1 MSTNISEG
9 LPAKKKAAP
18 VVDAPKGGQESGG
31 KKGGT
36 AENSAKRIR
45 QAVYDIRYRARREDI
60 DLKQAFSQY
69 MSNTSMDQKDRA
81 EVRAKLF
88 GKGGGVSEQYIGA
101 SDDWALESFS
111 KAFSTVFEHHQKDAD
126 GNTVPHDEIVTEY
139 EKKLHEEKARKYK
152 VRVTDPKTEKSY
164 VRYADREKITALRGK
179 GLKVEMTEYGEPYEG
194 EKKKGEQTAKALG
207 GGKKSKGG
215 KLDPVGKEDKDVNND
230 GKVNKTDSYLMNRRK
245 AIGKAMAKEEFLAD
259 GTTSTEPSGKK
270 INPTKVDNYKS
281 GAVQVAPVDEADPST
296 NYGVKEEVE
305 KKDNRA
311 NYAYINFMKN
321 KLRAG
326 MGIKNPMVM
335 VDPDEAE
342 KKFEKIATSTK
353 ATPDDEKEDACENM
367 LVKGAK
373 KVLGNKKVQQA
384 LVSAGGL
391 GTFIGG
397 AKIADDAVKS
407 AKEGYAQEMS
417 EISKTIM
424 EKGKGYGGLKQTNG
438 SNNNEG
444 SVESSPNINTD
455 TKTPGDTPSTQSP
468 GDTPT
473 PGAEGSTPSKQLK
486 KPKPIDVNSSYDPD
500 GTPVIEG
507 VADKRLPSGPF
518 AGGRKDRSQAR
529 NLRKFG
535 KKEGGDVPD
544 KKGSSNQYNP
554 MASFEKRGHTEK
566 FSKKRREEHEAKR
579 GVKTKGVK
587 KEEID
592 LSVQKTYDPL
602 SNKGILEVSQN
613 ILKKNFNLGEEGYD
627 IARDQGRVKPAKDKK
642 DGTSYPPS
650 EEMKK
655 TQKVNK
661 GPSAYERVKK
671 KYKGQIMNVDKKKKD
686 KK

>member
-111 KAFSTVFEHHQKDAD
+111 KAFTTVFEHHKKDAD

-139 EKKLHEEKARKYK
+139 EKKLNEEKARKYK

-164 VRYADREKITALRGK
+164 VRFADREKITQLRGK
-179 GLKVEMTEYGEPYEG
+179 GLKVEMTEYGTPYEG
-194 EKKKGEQTAKALG
+194 ERKKGEQTAKALG
-207 GGKKSKGG
+207 GGKKG

-335 VDPDEAE
+335 VDPDKAKE
-342 KKFEKIATSTK
+342 KFEKMATSIT
-353 ATPDDEKEDACENM
+353 ASTGEEEEKEGACE
-367 LVKGAK
+367 
-373 KVLGNKKVQQA
+373 
-384 LVSAGGL
+384 
-391 GTFIGG
+391 
-397 AKIADDAVKS
+397 
-407 AKEGYAQEMS
+407 
-417 EISKTIM
+417 
-424 EKGKGYGGLKQTNG
+424 
-438 SNNNEG
+438 
-444 SVESSPNINTD
+444 SVE
-455 TKTPGDTPSTQSP
+455 K
-468 GDTPT
+468 
-473 PGAEGSTPSKQLK
+473 
-486 KPKPIDVNSSYDPD
+486 
-500 GTPVIEG
+500 
-507 VADKRLPSGPF
+507 
-518 AGGRKDRSQAR
+518 
-529 NLRKFG
+529 
-535 KKEGGDVPD
+535 
-544 KKGSSNQYNP
+544 
-554 MASFEKRGHTEK
+554 
-566 FSKKRREEHEAKR
+566 
-579 GVKTKGVK
+579 
-587 KEEID
+587 D

-602 SNKGILEVSQN
+602 SNKGILEVSEKL
-613 ILKKNFNLGEEGYD
+613 LKKNFDLGEEGYD
-627 IARDQGRVKPAKDKK
+627 IARDEGRVKPSKDKK

-661 GPSAYERVKK
+661 GPSAFEIVKK
-671 KYKGQIMNVDKKKKD
+671 KYGKAVMDVDKKKKD

>member
-9 LPAKKKAAP
+9 LPARKKAAP
-18 VVDAPKGGQESGG
+18 VVDAPKGEQESGG

-111 KAFSTVFEHHQKDAD
+111 KAFSSVFEHHQKDKD
-126 GNTVPHDEIVTEY
+126 GNTIPHEDELVTEY
-139 EKKLHEEKARKYK
+139 ERKLSEEKARKYK

-179 GLKVEMTEYGEPYEG
+179 GLKVEMTEYGTPYEG
-194 EKKKGEQTAKALG
+194 EKKRGEQTAKALG

-215 KLDPVGKEDKDVNND
+215 RLDPVGKEDKDVNND

-259 GTTSTEPSGKK
+259 GTTSTEPTGKK
-270 INPTKVDNYKS
+270 INPKGVDNYKT
-281 GAVQVAPVDEADPST
+281 GAVQIAPVDEADPQ
-296 NYGVKEEVE
+296 NGYGVKEEVD

-335 VDPDEAE
+335 VDPDKAKE
-342 KKFEKIATSTK
+342 KFEKMATSMT
-353 ATPDDEKEDACENM
+353 ASTGEEEENACEGNIIDRTATQTTYGSGGKIKSTEIANTVTGGNQVKKMVKNTSIGKTGFQGTKDEFDKKYGLNSSYVPSIDQKMSDISKNIIEMDRNM
-367 LVKGAK
+367 VGGGLISKTIGGTLNLAK
-373 KVLGNKKVQQA
+373 KGITSLQGVSKLGQKA
-384 LVSAGGL
+384 AVSAGGL
-391 GTFIGG
+391 GTAIGAAKLVSPSKKSNMPGSG
-397 AKIADDAVKS
+397 ARQTPYIQKSPDPIKKPTVKQSEPSEPSEPSKVKS
-407 AKEGYAQEMS
+407 TGEAR
-417 EISKTIM
+417 
-424 EKGKGYGGLKQTNG
+424 
-438 SNNNEG
+438 
-444 SVESSPNINTD
+444 
-455 TKTPGDTPSTQSP
+455 
-468 GDTPT
+468 PT
-473 PGAEGSTPSKQLK
+473 
-486 KPKPIDVNSSYDPD
+486 
-500 GTPVIEG
+500 
-507 VADKRLPSGPF
+507 
-518 AGGRKDRSQAR
+518 
-529 NLRKFG
+529 
-535 KKEGGDVPD
+535 
-544 KKGSSNQYNP
+544 
-554 MASFEKRGHTEK
+554 
-566 FSKKRREEHEAKR
+566 
-579 GVKTKGVK
+579 
-587 KEEID
+587 
-592 LSVQKTYDPL
+592 VQKLQKNSYNPL
-602 SNKGILEVSQN
+602 SNKEILSISER

-627 IARDQGRVKPAKDKK
+627 IARDEGRVKPSKDKK

-661 GPSAYERVKK
+661 GPSALEIVKK
-671 KYKGQIMNVDKKKKD
+671 KYGKAVMNVDKKKKD

>member
-9 LPAKKKAAP
+9 LPARKKAAP

-111 KAFSTVFEHHQKDAD
+111 KAFTSVFEHHRKDED
-126 GNTVPHDEIVTEY
+126 GNTIPHEEELVTEY
-139 EKKLHEEKARKYK
+139 ERKLSEEKARKYK

-179 GLKVEMTEYGEPYEG
+179 GLKVEMTEYGTPYEG
-194 EKKKGEQTAKALG
+194 EKKRGEQTAKALG

-259 GTTSTEPSGKK
+259 GTTSTEPTGKK
-270 INPTKVDNYKS
+270 INPKGVDNYKS
-281 GAVQVAPVDEADPST
+281 GAVQIAPVNEADPQ
-296 NYGVKEEVE
+296 NGYGVKEEVE

-335 VDPDEAE
+335 VDPDKAKE
-342 KKFEKIATSTK
+342 KFEKMATSIT
-353 ATPDDEKEDACENM
+353 ASTGEEEEKEGACE
-367 LVKGAK
+367 
-373 KVLGNKKVQQA
+373 
-384 LVSAGGL
+384 
-391 GTFIGG
+391 
-397 AKIADDAVKS
+397 
-407 AKEGYAQEMS
+407 
-417 EISKTIM
+417 
-424 EKGKGYGGLKQTNG
+424 
-438 SNNNEG
+438 
-444 SVESSPNINTD
+444 SVE
-455 TKTPGDTPSTQSP
+455 K
-468 GDTPT
+468 
-473 PGAEGSTPSKQLK
+473 
-486 KPKPIDVNSSYDPD
+486 
-500 GTPVIEG
+500 
-507 VADKRLPSGPF
+507 
-518 AGGRKDRSQAR
+518 
-529 NLRKFG
+529 
-535 KKEGGDVPD
+535 
-544 KKGSSNQYNP
+544 
-554 MASFEKRGHTEK
+554 
-566 FSKKRREEHEAKR
+566 
-579 GVKTKGVK
+579 
-587 KEEID
+587 D

-602 SNKGILEVSQN
+602 TNKGILEVSEKL
-613 ILKKNFNLGEEGYD
+613 LKKNFDLGEEGYD
-627 IARDQGRVKPAKDKK
+627 IARDEGRVKPSKDKK

-661 GPSAYERVKK
+661 GPSALEIVKK
-671 KYKGQIMNVDKKKKD
+671 KYKGQIMDVDKKKKD

>member
-9 LPAKKKAAP
+9 LPARKKAAP

-88 GKGGGVSEQYIGA
+88 GKGGVSEQYIGA

-111 KAFSTVFEHHQKDAD
+111 KAFTSVFEHHQKDKD
-126 GNTVPHDEIVTEY
+126 GNTIPHEDELVTQY
-139 EKKLHEEKARKYK
+139 ERRLSEEKARKYK

-179 GLKVEMTEYGEPYEG
+179 GLKVEMTEYGTPYEG
-194 EKKKGEQTAKALG
+194 EKKRGEQTAKALG

-281 GAVQVAPVDEADPST
+281 GAVQIAPVDEADPQ
-296 NYGVKEEVE
+296 NGYGVKEEVE

-335 VDPDEAE
+335 VDPDKAKE
-342 KKFEKIATSTK
+342 KFEKMATSIT
-353 ATPDDEKEDACENM
+353 ASTGEEEEKEGACE
-367 LVKGAK
+367 
-373 KVLGNKKVQQA
+373 
-384 LVSAGGL
+384 
-391 GTFIGG
+391 
-397 AKIADDAVKS
+397 
-407 AKEGYAQEMS
+407 
-417 EISKTIM
+417 
-424 EKGKGYGGLKQTNG
+424 
-438 SNNNEG
+438 
-444 SVESSPNINTD
+444 SVE
-455 TKTPGDTPSTQSP
+455 K
-468 GDTPT
+468 
-473 PGAEGSTPSKQLK
+473 
-486 KPKPIDVNSSYDPD
+486 
-500 GTPVIEG
+500 
-507 VADKRLPSGPF
+507 
-518 AGGRKDRSQAR
+518 
-529 NLRKFG
+529 
-535 KKEGGDVPD
+535 
-544 KKGSSNQYNP
+544 
-554 MASFEKRGHTEK
+554 
-566 FSKKRREEHEAKR
+566 
-579 GVKTKGVK
+579 
-587 KEEID
+587 D

-602 SNKGILEVSQN
+602 TNKGILEVSEK

-627 IARDQGRVKPAKDKK
+627 IARDEGRVKPSKDKK

-661 GPSAYERVKK
+661 GPSALEIVKK
-671 KYKGQIMNVDKKKKD
+671 KYKGQIMDVDKKKKD

>member
-9 LPAKKKAAP
+9 LPARKKAAP

-60 DLKQAFSQY
+60 DLKQAFAQY

-111 KAFSTVFEHHQKDAD
+111 KAFSHVFEHHQKDMD
-126 GNTVPHDEIVTEY
+126 GNTIPHEDELVTEY
-139 EKKLHEEKARKYK
+139 ERKLSEEKARKYK

-179 GLKVEMTEYGEPYEG
+179 GLKVEMTEYGTPYEG
-194 EKKKGEQTAKALG
+194 EKKRGEQTAKALG

-270 INPTKVDNYKS
+270 INPKGVDNYKS
-281 GAVQVAPVDEADPST
+281 GAVQIAPVDEADPQ
-296 NYGVKEEVE
+296 NGYGVKEEVE

-335 VDPDEAE
+335 VDPDKAKE
-342 KKFEKIATSTK
+342 KFEKMATSIT
-353 ATPDDEKEDACENM
+353 ASTGEEEEKEGACESIDKN
-367 LVKGAK
+367 L
-373 KVLGNKKVQQA
+373 
-384 LVSAGGL
+384 S
-391 GTFIGG
+391 
-397 AKIADDAVKS
+397 D
-407 AKEGYAQEMS
+407 
-417 EISKTIM
+417 ISKAIM
-424 EKGKGYGGLKQTNG
+424 EKEIKAPDMKYIMSHGMSDDTFVKTANKHFSGKGEVGKDGYSTQNKFTAELMRRQQSTGKDFEGKPLYKKVDKIQTN
-438 SNNNEG
+438 S
-444 SVESSPNINTD
+444 
-455 TKTPGDTPSTQSP
+455 
-468 GDTPT
+468 
-473 PGAEGSTPSKQLK
+473 
-486 KPKPIDVNSSYDPD
+486 
-500 GTPVIEG
+500 
-507 VADKRLPSGPF
+507 
-518 AGGRKDRSQAR
+518 
-529 NLRKFG
+529 
-535 KKEGGDVPD
+535 
-544 KKGSSNQYNP
+544 
-554 MASFEKRGHTEK
+554 
-566 FSKKRREEHEAKR
+566 
-579 GVKTKGVK
+579 
-587 KEEID
+587 
-592 LSVQKTYDPL
+592 YDPL
-602 SNKGILEVSQN
+602 SNKKILGISEK

-627 IARDQGRVKPAKDKK
+627 IARDEGRVKPSKDKK

-661 GPSAYERVKK
+661 GPSALEIVKK
-671 KYKGQIMNVDKKKKD
+671 KYKGQIMDVDKKKKD

>member
-9 LPAKKKAAP
+9 LPARKKAAP

-111 KAFSTVFEHHQKDAD
+111 KAFSTVFEHHKKDAD

-164 VRYADREKITALRGK
+164 VRFADREKITQLRGK
-179 GLKVEMTEYGEPYEG
+179 GLKVEMTEYGTPYEG
-194 EKKKGEQTAKALG
+194 ERKRGEQTAKALG

-281 GAVQVAPVDEADPST
+281 GAVQIAPVDEADPST

-335 VDPDEAE
+335 VDPDKAE
-342 KKFEKIATSTK
+342 EKFEKMATSIT
-353 ATPDDEKEDACENM
+353 ASTGEEEEKEGACESASVAQALEALKEADVQGKFMPSNPQFKGVGATEKSQPVKRQFPT
-367 LVKGAK
+367 LVTQDKSKHMTGLTQDDQKNVRDFVKKDVPYYDSKGAHTLELTK
-373 KVLGNKKVQQA
+373 SGN
-384 LVSAGGL
+384 LRNL
-391 GTFIGG
+391 T
-397 AKIADDAVKS
+397 KITRG
-407 AKEGYAQEMS
+407 E
-417 EISKTIM
+417 
-424 EKGKGYGGLKQTNG
+424 KQT
-438 SNNNEG
+438 
-444 SVESSPNINTD
+444 
-455 TKTPGDTPSTQSP
+455 QM
-468 GDTPT
+468 
-473 PGAEGSTPSKQLK
+473 
-486 KPKPIDVNSSYDPD
+486 NS
-500 GTPVIEG
+500 
-507 VADKRLPSGPF
+507 
-518 AGGRKDRSQAR
+518 
-529 NLRKFG
+529 
-535 KKEGGDVPD
+535 
-544 KKGSSNQYNP
+544 
-554 MASFEKRGHTEK
+554 
-566 FSKKRREEHEAKR
+566 
-579 GVKTKGVK
+579 
-587 KEEID
+587 
-592 LSVQKTYDPL
+592 YDPL
-602 SNKGILEVSQN
+602 SNKGILEVSEKL
-613 ILKKNFNLGEEGYD
+613 LKKNFNLGEEGYD
-627 IARDQGRVKPAKDKK
+627 IARDEGRVKPSKDKK

-661 GPSAYERVKK
+661 GPSALEIVKK
-671 KYKGQIMNVDKKKKD
+671 KYKGQIMDVDKKKKD

>member
-9 LPAKKKAAP
+9 LPARKKAAP

-111 KAFSTVFEHHQKDAD
+111 KAFTTVFEHHKKDAD

-139 EKKLHEEKARKYK
+139 EKKLNEEKARKYK

-164 VRYADREKITALRGK
+164 VRFADREKITQLRGK
-179 GLKVEMTEYGEPYEG
+179 GLKVEMTEYGTPYEG
-194 EKKKGEQTAKALG
+194 ERKKGEQTAKALG
-207 GGKKSKGG
+207 GGKKG

-335 VDPDEAE
+335 VDPDKAKE
-342 KKFEKIATSTK
+342 KFEKMATSIT
-353 ATPDDEKEDACENM
+353 ASTGEEEEKEGACE
-367 LVKGAK
+367 
-373 KVLGNKKVQQA
+373 
-384 LVSAGGL
+384 
-391 GTFIGG
+391 
-397 AKIADDAVKS
+397 
-407 AKEGYAQEMS
+407 
-417 EISKTIM
+417 
-424 EKGKGYGGLKQTNG
+424 
-438 SNNNEG
+438 
-444 SVESSPNINTD
+444 SVE
-455 TKTPGDTPSTQSP
+455 K
-468 GDTPT
+468 
-473 PGAEGSTPSKQLK
+473 
-486 KPKPIDVNSSYDPD
+486 
-500 GTPVIEG
+500 
-507 VADKRLPSGPF
+507 
-518 AGGRKDRSQAR
+518 
-529 NLRKFG
+529 
-535 KKEGGDVPD
+535 
-544 KKGSSNQYNP
+544 
-554 MASFEKRGHTEK
+554 
-566 FSKKRREEHEAKR
+566 
-579 GVKTKGVK
+579 
-587 KEEID
+587 D

-602 SNKGILEVSQN
+602 SNKGILEVSEKL
-613 ILKKNFNLGEEGYD
+613 LKKNFDLGEEGYD
-627 IARDQGRVKPAKDKK
+627 IARDEGRVKPSKDKK

-661 GPSAYERVKK
+661 GPSALEIVKK
-671 KYKGQIMNVDKKKKD
+671 KYKGQIMDVDKKKKD

>member
-9 LPAKKKAAP
+9 LPARKKAAP

-111 KAFSTVFEHHQKDAD
+111 KAFTTVFEHHKKDAD

-139 EKKLHEEKARKYK
+139 EKKLNEEKARKYK

-164 VRYADREKITALRGK
+164 VRFADREKITQLRGK
-179 GLKVEMTEYGEPYEG
+179 GLKVEMTEYGTPYEG
-194 EKKKGEQTAKALG
+194 ERKKGEQTAKALG
-207 GGKKSKGG
+207 GGKKG

-335 VDPDEAE
+335 VDPDKAKE
-342 KKFEKIATSTK
+342 KFEKMATSIT
-353 ATPDDEKEDACENM
+353 ASTGEEEEKEGACE
-367 LVKGAK
+367 
-373 KVLGNKKVQQA
+373 
-384 LVSAGGL
+384 
-391 GTFIGG
+391 
-397 AKIADDAVKS
+397 
-407 AKEGYAQEMS
+407 
-417 EISKTIM
+417 
-424 EKGKGYGGLKQTNG
+424 
-438 SNNNEG
+438 
-444 SVESSPNINTD
+444 SVE
-455 TKTPGDTPSTQSP
+455 K
-468 GDTPT
+468 
-473 PGAEGSTPSKQLK
+473 
-486 KPKPIDVNSSYDPD
+486 
-500 GTPVIEG
+500 
-507 VADKRLPSGPF
+507 
-518 AGGRKDRSQAR
+518 
-529 NLRKFG
+529 
-535 KKEGGDVPD
+535 
-544 KKGSSNQYNP
+544 
-554 MASFEKRGHTEK
+554 
-566 FSKKRREEHEAKR
+566 
-579 GVKTKGVK
+579 
-587 KEEID
+587 D

-602 SNKGILEVSQN
+602 SNKGILEVSEKL
-613 ILKKNFNLGEEGYD
+613 LKKNFDLGEEGYD
-627 IARDQGRVKPAKDKK
+627 IARDEGRVKPSKDKK

-671 KYKGQIMNVDKKKKD
+671 KYKGQIMDVDKKKKD

>member
-9 LPAKKKAAP
+9 LPARKKAAP

-31 KKGGT
+31 KKGST
-36 AENSAKRIR
+36 AENSGKRIR

-88 GKGGGVSEQYIGA
+88 GKGGGVSEQYVGA

-111 KAFSTVFEHHQKDAD
+111 KAFTKVFEHHQKDKD
-126 GNTVPHDEIVTEY
+126 GNTIPHEDELVTEY
-139 EKKLHEEKARKYK
+139 ERKLSEEKARKYK

-179 GLKVEMTEYGEPYEG
+179 GLKVEMTEYGTPYEG
-194 EKKKGEQTAKALG
+194 EKKRGEQTAKALG

-259 GTTSTEPSGKK
+259 GTTSTEPTGKK
-270 INPTKVDNYKS
+270 INPKGVDNYKS
-281 GAVQVAPVDEADPST
+281 GAVQIAPVDEADPQ
-296 NYGVKEEVE
+296 NGYGVKEEVE

-335 VDPDEAE
+335 VDPDKAKE
-342 KKFEKIATSTK
+342 KFEKMATSIT
-353 ATPDDEKEDACENM
+353 ASTGEEEEKEGACE
-367 LVKGAK
+367 
-373 KVLGNKKVQQA
+373 
-384 LVSAGGL
+384 
-391 GTFIGG
+391 
-397 AKIADDAVKS
+397 
-407 AKEGYAQEMS
+407 
-417 EISKTIM
+417 
-424 EKGKGYGGLKQTNG
+424 
-438 SNNNEG
+438 
-444 SVESSPNINTD
+444 SVE
-455 TKTPGDTPSTQSP
+455 K
-468 GDTPT
+468 
-473 PGAEGSTPSKQLK
+473 
-486 KPKPIDVNSSYDPD
+486 
-500 GTPVIEG
+500 
-507 VADKRLPSGPF
+507 
-518 AGGRKDRSQAR
+518 
-529 NLRKFG
+529 
-535 KKEGGDVPD
+535 
-544 KKGSSNQYNP
+544 
-554 MASFEKRGHTEK
+554 
-566 FSKKRREEHEAKR
+566 
-579 GVKTKGVK
+579 
-587 KEEID
+587 D

-602 SNKGILEVSQN
+602 SNKGILEVSEK

-627 IARDQGRVKPAKDKK
+627 IARDMGRVKPSKDKK
-642 DGTSYPPS
+642 DATSYPPT

-661 GPSAYERVKK
+661 GPSALEIVKK
-671 KYKGQIMNVDKKKKD
+671 KYGKAVMDVDKKKKE

>member
-9 LPAKKKAAP
+9 LPARKKAAP

-88 GKGGGVSEQYIGA
+88 GKGGGVSEQYVGA

-111 KAFSTVFEHHQKDAD
+111 KAFTKVFEHHQKDKD
-126 GNTVPHDEIVTEY
+126 GNTIPHEDELVTEY
-139 EKKLHEEKARKYK
+139 ERKLSEEKARKYK

-179 GLKVEMTEYGEPYEG
+179 GLKVEMTEYGTPYEG
-194 EKKKGEQTAKALG
+194 EKKRGEQTAKALG

-259 GTTSTEPSGKK
+259 GTTSTEPTGKK
-270 INPTKVDNYKS
+270 INPKGVDNYKS
-281 GAVQVAPVDEADPST
+281 GAVQIAPVDEADPQ
-296 NYGVKEEVE
+296 NGYGVKEEVE

-335 VDPDEAE
+335 VDPDKAKE
-342 KKFEKIATSTK
+342 KFEKMATSIT
-353 ATPDDEKEDACENM
+353 ASTGEEEEKEGACE
-367 LVKGAK
+367 
-373 KVLGNKKVQQA
+373 
-384 LVSAGGL
+384 
-391 GTFIGG
+391 
-397 AKIADDAVKS
+397 
-407 AKEGYAQEMS
+407 
-417 EISKTIM
+417 
-424 EKGKGYGGLKQTNG
+424 
-438 SNNNEG
+438 
-444 SVESSPNINTD
+444 SVE
-455 TKTPGDTPSTQSP
+455 K
-468 GDTPT
+468 
-473 PGAEGSTPSKQLK
+473 
-486 KPKPIDVNSSYDPD
+486 
-500 GTPVIEG
+500 
-507 VADKRLPSGPF
+507 
-518 AGGRKDRSQAR
+518 
-529 NLRKFG
+529 
-535 KKEGGDVPD
+535 
-544 KKGSSNQYNP
+544 
-554 MASFEKRGHTEK
+554 
-566 FSKKRREEHEAKR
+566 
-579 GVKTKGVK
+579 
-587 KEEID
+587 D

-602 SNKGILEVSQN
+602 SNKGILEVSEK

-627 IARDQGRVKPAKDKK
+627 IARDMGRVKPSKDKK
-642 DGTSYPPS
+642 DATSYPPT

-661 GPSAYERVKK
+661 GPSALEIVKK
-671 KYKGQIMNVDKKKKD
+671 KYGKAVMDVDKKKKE

>member
-31 KKGGT
+31 KKGST

-88 GKGGGVSEQYIGA
+88 GKGGGVSEQYVGA

-164 VRYADREKITALRGK
+164 VRFADREKITQLRGK
-179 GLKVEMTEYGEPYEG
+179 GLKVEMTEYGTPYEG
-194 EKKKGEQTAKALG
+194 ERKKGEQTAKALG
-207 GGKKSKGG
+207 GGKKG

-245 AIGKAMAKEEFLAD
+245 AIGKAMAKEEVEQLDELSGGVLGSYHNKSRVDSEYGKASKNPEKARKRRSGQFLAREKIARKMEKMHGKGSVQDYPGMKFVRKKDKDKDKNQNEAFLAD

-281 GAVQVAPVDEADPST
+281 GAVQIAPVDEADPST

-326 MGIKNPMVM
+326 MGLKNPMVM

-353 ATPDDEKEDACENM
+353 ATPDDEKEDACENA
-367 LVKGAK
+367 LLKGAM
-373 KVLGNKKVQQA
+373 KVLKNKKVQQA

-391 GTFIGG
+391 GTAVGG
-397 AKIADDAVKS
+397 AKLMDDAIKDS
-407 AKEGYAQEMS
+407 HDLAMS
-417 EISKTIM
+417 DISKSIM
-424 EKGKGYGGLKQTNG
+424 EKGMDLTTREKLRNKSDAGDK
-438 SNNNEG
+438 G
-444 SVESSPNINTD
+444 SVGSSGSDESEKPTPTITD
-455 TKTPGDTPSTQSP
+455 TKMGDTPSTPST
-468 GDTPT
+468 GDMP
-473 PGAEGSTPSKQLK
+473 STPSTPSLKTDILK
-486 KPKPIDVNSSYDPD
+486 KDKVKPIQRDVTVNSSYDP
-500 GTPVIEG
+500 
-507 VADKRLPSGPF
+507 
-518 AGGRKDRSQAR
+518 
-529 NLRKFG
+529 
-535 KKEGGDVPD
+535 
-544 KKGSSNQYNP
+544 
-554 MASFEKRGHTEK
+554 
-566 FSKKRREEHEAKR
+566 
-579 GVKTKGVK
+579 
-587 KEEID
+587 
-592 LSVQKTYDPL
+592 L
-602 SNKGILEVSQN
+602 SNKEILGISEK

-627 IARDQGRVKPAKDKK
+627 IARDEGRVKPSKDKK
-642 DGTSYPPS
+642 DATTMPPS
-650 EEMKK
+650 KEMEKTRKK
-655 TQKVNK
+655 YK
-661 GPSAYERVKK
+661 GPSAFEIVKK
-671 KYKGQIMNVDKKKKD
+671 KYGKAVMDVDKKKKD